1 MIVYKSL
8 KTTQGKLYIK
18 EENSLA
24 KKKKKMKHGRTIQFG
39 LIQQVFFE
47 AR

>member
-24 KKKKKMKHGRTIQFG
+24 KKKKKK
-39 LIQQVFFE
+39 
-47 AR
+47 

>member
-24 KKKKKMKHGRTIQFG
+24 KKKKNETWTHDSIWIDSTSLF
-39 LIQQVFFE
+39 
-47 AR
+47 